1 MLVIS
6 NILSKWV
13 SVWFIYLSVDAW
25 QIFDHVVICRQ
36 YRNLA
41 AKKKFTPWPIEMR
54 FCEDSASQ
62 HKPRYLPIFLPRCSP
77 QFAFY
82 FILAWF
88 RQVWPQILITYQYL
102 ITVHHLPQCKYWFRA
117 RGKLSDDQALHRFVS
132 WWLYTICHLFIYLR
146 IMLFCNIA
154 DVLWHML
161 RIYFILV
168 SAWILTGRR
177 VWRHTHSVS
186 ITREFFV
193 LFTVVIP
200 IISSATFCLFIPL
213 LFPAL
218 QDLVPQTCEG
228 WWLVAVRGKKL
239 SISSSDTDTK

>member
-6 NILSKWV
+6 AILSKWV

-88 RQVWPQILITYQYL
+88 RQVWPQISTRTLFILKFSIDPSFRHDKIFPVLSAQILLLVEIVMIQYL
-102 ITVHHLPQCKYWFRA
+102 PLILFQL
-117 RGKLSDDQALHRFVS
+117 KL
-132 WWLYTICHLFIYLR
+132 
-146 IMLFCNIA
+146 
-154 DVLWHML
+154 
-161 RIYFILV
+161 LV
-168 SAWILTGRR
+168 
-177 VWRHTHSVS
+177 
-186 ITREFFV
+186 
-193 LFTVVIP
+193 
-200 IISSATFCLFIPL
+200 
-213 LFPAL
+213 
-218 QDLVPQTCEG
+218 
-228 WWLVAVRGKKL
+228 
-239 SISSSDTDTK
+239 